1 MARVTFVDGIVTV
14 RGALDSVK
22 DGQARRARLI
32 CKWHYWGEKWIDEDG
47 SKVHLVYTYHFH
59 EGPWSEGATKN
70 REMIKAALRMAHD
83 IERVCYHPEEFNEE
97 DIAQAHIWQEKYA
110 EYLSTIPKGCKK
122 HYKFFGWMQNQIYQG
137 IRREAVRLT
146 AQGPES
152 GSTP

>member
-1 MARVTFVDGIVTV
+1 MALVTFSNGIDTI
-14 RGALDSVK
+14 RGAIDSVK
-22 DGQARRARLI
+22 EGQKRRARLVCRWRPQGPQSYDNDG
-32 CKWHYWGEKWIDEDG
+32 CKLHELFYMR
-47 SKVHLVYTYHFH
+47 FH

-83 IERVCYHPEEFNEE
+83 IERVCLHPEEFSEE
-97 DIAQAHIWQEKYA
+97 DIAQARIWQEKYA